1 MSDGHGRS
9 RWPVI
14 AGLLLQGAATPVRA
28 DLSAQMDQLY
38 AAAEKNGRP
47 VYAALME
54 FEIKQAFPDGIPG
67 RWEKVGEVR
76 RVTFWRL
83 VEAGGAQPAP

>member
-1 MSDGHGRS
+1 
-9 RWPVI
+9 
-14 AGLLLQGAATPVRA
+14 
-28 DLSAQMDQLY
+28 
-38 AAAEKNGRP
+38 
-47 VYAALME
+47 ME